1 MWVLEV
7 ESIKKQDKKLDTN
20 NAEESF
26 YEYKKSSYRT
36 QWGMAF
42 EQSQY
47 LEQNKDNP
55 RGKLLNFNIEA
66 THYNKR
72 IV

>member
-1 MWVLEV
+1 MV
-7 ESIKKQDKKLDTN
+7 ESIRKQYKKLGTN
-20 NAEESF
+20 NTEESF
-26 YEYKKSSYRT
+26 YEYRKSSYRT

-55 RGKLLNFNIEA
+55 RGKLLNLNIEA
-66 THYNKR
+66 TYYNKR

>member
-1 MWVLEV
+1 MV
-7 ESIKKQDKKLDTN
+7 ESIRKQDKKFDAN

-26 YEYKKSSYRT
+26 YEYRKSGYRT

-55 RGKLLNFNIEA
+55 RGKLLNLNIEA
-66 THYNKR
+66 TCYNKE

>member
-1 MWVLEV
+1 MV
-7 ESIKKQDKKLDTN
+7 ESIRKQDKKLDTN
-20 NAEESF
+20 NAKEGF
-26 YEYKKSSYRT
+26 YKYRESSYRT

-42 EQSQY
+42 EQSLY

-55 RGKLLNFNIEA
+55 RGKLLNLNIEA
-66 THYNKR
+66 TYYNKR

>member
-1 MWVLEV
+1 MV
-7 ESIKKQDKKLDTN
+7 ESIRKQDKKLDTN

-26 YEYKKSSYRT
+26 SEYRKSSYRT

-55 RGKLLNFNIEA
+55 RGKLLNLNIEA
-66 THYNKR
+66 TYYNKR

>member
-1 MWVLEV
+1 MCVLEV
-7 ESIKKQDKKLDTN
+7 ESVKKQGKKLNTN

-26 YEYKKSSYRT
+26 YEYRNSSCRT

-42 EQSQY
+42 EQSRY
-47 LEQNKDNP
+47 LEQNKYDP
-55 RGKLLNFNIEA
+55 RGRLLNFNIEA

>member
-1 MWVLEV
+1 MV
-7 ESIKKQDKKLDTN
+7 ESIRKQDKKLDTN
-20 NAEESF
+20 NAKESF
-26 YEYKKSSYRT
+26 YQYRESSYRT

-42 EQSQY
+42 EQSLY

-55 RGKLLNFNIEA
+55 RGKLLNLNIEA
-66 THYNKR
+66 TYYNKR

>member
-7 ESIKKQDKKLDTN
+7 ASVKKQGIRLNTN

-26 YEYKKSSYRT
+26 YEYRNSSCRT

-42 EQSQY
+42 EQSRY

-66 THYNKR
+66 TNYNKR